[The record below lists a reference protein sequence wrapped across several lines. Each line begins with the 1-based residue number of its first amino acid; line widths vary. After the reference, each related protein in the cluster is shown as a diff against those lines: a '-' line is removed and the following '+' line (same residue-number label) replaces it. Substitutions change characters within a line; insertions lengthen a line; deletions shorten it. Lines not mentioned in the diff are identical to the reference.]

1 VLAHYESLIL
11 AFSTFPYALIARNKS
26 EEAKMFPTFFTSLV
40 LLLSTLNLAICSSDL
55 VQPAAALAIRQVS
68 AAPATADLC
77 IDYEF
82 TANMSTVGANSS
94 YRTVLLQKSMTGT
107 IANAR
112 MMDAA
117 IAKLPALTAD
127 VKLNEDCGNKT
138 EIALR
143 EAEKN
148 FTMGIVAQF
157 TTDNLPVG
165 IRAGPELIAI
175 VAAIVVLFSAV
186 WING

>member
-1 VLAHYESLIL
+1 M
-11 AFSTFPYALIARNKS
+11 FS
-26 EEAKMFPTFFTSLV
+26 TFFTSLL
-40 LLLSTLNLAICSSDL
+40 LLLSTLNFALCSSDL
-55 VQPAAALAIRQVS
+55 VQPAAVLTVRQAS
-68 AAPATADLC
+68 GIPSQADLC
-77 IDYEF
+77 LDYER
-82 TANMSTVGANSS
+82 TANLSTVGANSS

-117 IAKLPALTAD
+117 IAKLPKLTAD
-127 VKLNEDCGNKT
+127 STLNQACGNKT

-157 TTDNLPVG
+157 TTEGLPVG

-175 VAAIVVLFSAV
+175 VAFIVILFSFI
-186 WING
+186 WITG

>member
-1 VLAHYESLIL
+1 MLSPL
-11 AFSTFPYALIARNKS
+11 
-26 EEAKMFPTFFTSLV
+26 FTSFL
-40 LLLSTLNLAICSSDL
+40 LLLSTFNLALCSEL
-55 VQPAAALAIRQVS
+55 VQPAAVLAVRQVS
-68 AAPATADLC
+68 TQPSQAELC
-77 IDYEF
+77 LDYEF

-117 IAKLPALTAD
+117 IAKLPALTANAE
-127 VKLNEDCGNKT
+127 LNQACGNKT

-175 VAAIVVLFSAV
+175 VAFIVIVFSFV